1 MGSLTRIGRH
11 EAVVVIENAIEQFN
25 SGREPSEQMRV
36 AWQDFEK
43 MEGDAGEDREFRLG
57 VVNCWET
64 EFRLVIYPSAAF
76 DSRINWLSIWLPFP
90 PQALPRINKTVVDIH
105 EWGGPIKAMFTT
117 GLIIPNGPISVYG
130 VEIGLPID
138 GLTWRVF
145 SEAVKGLLGIA
156 TDCSSCSRQSA
167 SLQRYRRPTGIFT
180 THSDLSSPLKS
191 VHVGRALI

>member
-1 MGSLTRIGRH
+1 MGSLTRIGR
-11 EAVVVIENAIEQFN
+11 AKLLWLLKMRLSSSTPGENPAA
-25 SGREPSEQMRV
+25 QMRV

-145 SEAVKGLLGIA
+145 SEAVKGLLGARDRLLKLLKAIGES
-156 TDCSSCSRQSA
+156 TKVQA
-167 SLQRYRRPTGIFT
+167 SDRHFHDPQ
-180 THSDLSSPLKS
+180 
-191 VHVGRALI
+191 